1 MNKNKLKLLLS
12 IILAVVYVICII
24 TAFLVGVKGY
34 VAIAIAEQLIS
45 TAVVILGFLIISKL

>member
-45 TAVVILGFLIISKL
+45 TAALILGCLVIRKL

>member
-12 IILAVVYVICII
+12 IILVVVYVICII

-34 VAIAIAEQLIS
+34 VVIAIAEQLIS
-45 TAVVILGFLIISKL
+45 TAALILGCLVIRKL